1 MKRKRYNS
9 LFIKTH
15 LKVEE
20 NVKILKN
27 YRHGTSR
34 KIAKEIESK
43 GFLLGARNG
52 IYFAP
57 PKHAFSDIYGGGVVI
72 VADIIYNKS
81 ITMDDIRKSIV
92 PLLRS
97 KNKKVTEPFVNKELL
112 KMGYDLVIGHNE
124 VVVLNPKNIKI
135 KSIEKT

>member
-1 MKRKRYNS
+1 MKRYKS
-9 LFIKTH
+9 LFIKKYS
-15 LKVEE
+15 KVEE
-20 NVKILKN
+20 KIKILRN
-27 YRHGTSR
+27 YKHGTSH
-34 KIAKEIESK
+34 KIAKEIKNK

-57 PKHAFSDIYGGGVVI
+57 PKHDFSDIYGGGSVI
-72 VADIIYNKS
+72 VVDIIYNKS
-81 ITMDDIRKSIV
+81 ITIDDIRKNIV

-97 KNKKVTEPFVNKELL
+97 KNKKVTEPFVNKELF

-135 KSIEKT
+135 KDITKTR